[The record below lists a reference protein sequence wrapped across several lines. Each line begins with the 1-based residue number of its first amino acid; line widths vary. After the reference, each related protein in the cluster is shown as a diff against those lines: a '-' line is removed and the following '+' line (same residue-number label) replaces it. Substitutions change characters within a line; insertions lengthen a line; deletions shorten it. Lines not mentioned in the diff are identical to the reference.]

1 MLLLTH
7 NVVCKEGEMMDR
19 RQNAR
24 VTVLLPVEIWG
35 MDAHGR
41 PFTDP
46 AVVINMSAGGIV
58 LQGVRRRMRV
68 GELLDVRMGS
78 DRAQFRIVWTGG
90 SGSRHAGELGM
101 QRVTAQ
107 VFLPDSVLAH
117 CSQSAALC

>member
-1 MLLLTH
+1 
-7 NVVCKEGEMMDR
+7 MDR
-19 RQNAR
+19 RKNAR

-46 AVVINMSAGGIV
+46 AVVINMSARGIV

-101 QRVTAQ
+101 QRVTSQ

-117 CSQSAALC
+117 CSQSAAVC

>member
-90 SGSRHAGELGM
+90 SGSRHVGELGLK
-101 QRVTAQ
+101 RVTTQ
-107 VFLPDSVLAH
+107 VFLPDSVLSR

>member
-1 MLLLTH
+1 
-7 NVVCKEGEMMDR
+7 MDR

-78 DRAQFRIVWTGG
+78 HCTRF
-90 SGSRHAGELGM
+90 HAGVGASPLF
-101 QRVTAQ
+101 AK
-107 VFLPDSVLAH
+107 
-117 CSQSAALC
+117 CSALLNTS

>member
-1 MLLLTH
+1 
-7 NVVCKEGEMMDR
+7 MDR

-78 DRAQFRIVWTGG
+78 DRAQFRIVWAGG

-117 CSQSAALC
+117 CSQSTAVC